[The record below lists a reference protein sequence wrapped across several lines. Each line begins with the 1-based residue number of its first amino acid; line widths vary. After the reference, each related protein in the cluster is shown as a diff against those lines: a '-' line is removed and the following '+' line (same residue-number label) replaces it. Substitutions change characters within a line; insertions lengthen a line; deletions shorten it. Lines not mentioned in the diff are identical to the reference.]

1 MFITKKLSDI
11 CLQFVKNNTSISDEE
26 AEKIYYGL
34 QVIMLDISKSIIL
47 LGPAYFLG
55 IFKYTLIA
63 FLVFAILRSFAS
75 GVHANSTLQCIVVNY
90 ILFIG
95 NVYLSLCLPLNTAA
109 QSIIFLI
116 SLTLVFLYAPGDTEE
131 RPLVSK
137 KLRKQLKFKSLSIIV
152 AFFISI
158 FIIESRI
165 YTTLI
170 TYGILEAA
178 LVITPIT
185 YRLFGKKANNYN
197 NVC

>member
-11 CLQFVKNNTSISDEE
+11 CLQFIKNNTSLSDEE
-26 AEKIYYGL
+26 TEKIYYGL

-47 LGPAYFLG
+47 LGTAFFLG
-55 IFKYTLIA
+55 IIKYTLIA

-75 GVHANSTLQCIVVNY
+75 GVHANSTLQCIIVNY
-90 ILFIG
+90 ILFPG
-95 NVYLSLCLPLNTAA
+95 NVYLSLYLPLNTAA

-137 KLRKQLKFKSLSIIV
+137 KLRKQLKLKSLLIV
-152 AFFISI
+152 VIFFILI

-165 YTTLI
+165 YTNLI

-178 LVITPIT
+178 LVITPII
-185 YRLFGKKANNYN
+185 YRLFGKKANNYK